1 MSDDQAQV
9 EVDAHS
15 QVEVVIPWRDTGDER
30 RRRNLDWV
38 VANLRSHYPD
48 WGVTLAADG
57 DDGPFN
63 RSAAI
68 INGALTSE
76 ADVIVVHDGDVWFTG
91 DLTDAATV
99 AVSEDAW
106 VIPHFNLLR
115 LDADTSDR
123 VLAQAPEQVS
133 GELHLDQPP
142 YAGNPGGTLLVLPTE
157 MLLAVPPDVRF
168 VGWGQEDDAW
178 ACALKGLVGPPMR
191 GAHDLWHLWHTPQER
206 TSRSEGNEAGVELV
220 NRYGRV
226 RSDRAALRAL
236 VDESKQFWPTT

>member
-106 VIPHFNLLR
+106 VIPHFNLPVWTPTR
-115 LDADTSDR
+115 RTGCWPKRPNRCRANCTSTSRRTPVTPAAPAGPTDRDA
-123 VLAQAPEQVS
+123 V
-133 GELHLDQPP
+133 
-142 YAGNPGGTLLVLPTE
+142 GG
-157 MLLAVPPDVRF
+157 PPDVRF
-168 VGWGQEDDAW
+168 VGWGQGGRRLGVCAQRAW
-178 ACALKGLVGPPMR
+178 SVRRCVAP
-191 GAHDLWHLWHTPQER
+191 HDLWHLWHTH
-206 TSRSEGNEAGVELV
+206 RSGRRGPGNEAGVELV

>member
-1 MSDDQAQV
+1 M
-9 EVDAHS
+9 
-15 QVEVVIPWRDTGDER
+15 
-30 RRRNLDWV
+30 
-38 VANLRSHYPD
+38 
-48 WGVTLAADG
+48 
-57 DDGPFN
+57 
-63 RSAAI
+63 
-68 INGALTSE
+68 
-76 ADVIVVHDGDVWFTG
+76 IVVHDGDVWFTG

-157 MLLAVPPDVRF
+157 MLLAVPRTSGSSAGARRTTPGRVRSR
-168 VGWGQEDDAW
+168 AW
-178 ACALKGLVGPPMR
+178 SVRRCVAPTTCGTCG
-191 GAHDLWHLWHTPQER
+191 TPQER

>member
-1 MSDDQAQV
+1 MGMPGTTASPTV
-9 EVDAHS
+9 K
-15 QVEVVIPWRDTGDER
+15 VEVVIPWRDVGDER
-30 RRRNLDWV
+30 RSRNLDWV

-168 VGWGQEDDAW
+168 VGWGQEDEAW
-178 ACALKGLVGPPMR
+178 RLALRTMVGPPWR
-191 GAHDLWHLWHTPQER
+191 GDDDLVHLWHPPQDR
-206 TSRSEGNEAGVELV
+206 KSRVVGNPANL
-220 NRYGRV
+220 
-226 RSDRAALRAL
+226 ALRRRYQTANGDREAMSAL
-236 VDESKQFWPTT
+236 LEEARTWSP